1 MSNQELYFDKIIKH
15 LDRKKVKPTYGSDKQ
30 SVKVSYYFDD
40 KLNTE
45 QNYIMMH
52 IDYNY
57 YNMTV
62 TYFPE
67 KRNPYKVY
75 IEHQCVLGRSRQ
87 ELGIHYWED
96 TWYRQE
102 DVIEYIRYKLR

>member
-1 MSNQELYFDKIIKH
+1 MPIK
-15 LDRKKVKPTYGSDKQ
+15 P
-30 SVKVSYYFDD
+30 SYYFDN

-52 IDYNY
+52 VDYNY
-57 YNMTV
+57 YSMV
-62 TYFPE
+62 ITYFPD

-75 IEHQCVLGRSRQ
+75 IEHQCVFGRVRQ

-96 TWYRQE
+96 TWHRQE